1 MREKLEAIRLKSG
14 TRQGCPLSPYL
25 LNILLKVLAREIRQ
39 KKMRSN
45 GYNLK
50 GRSQIWLFADY
61 IIVYSSD
68 PKYSTRE
75 LLNLINN
82 FSKVSEYKINSNK
95 LAAFLYWNDKQAE
108 KDIKE
113 MTLFTIVSDNTKYLS
128 VTLTKE
134 VKYL

>member
-1 MREKLEAIRLKSG
+1 
-14 TRQGCPLSPYL
+14 
-25 LNILLKVLAREIRQ
+25 
-39 KKMRSN
+39 
-45 GYNLK
+45 
-50 GRSQIWLFADY
+50 
-61 IIVYSSD
+61 
-68 PKYSTRE
+68 
-75 LLNLINN
+75 
-82 FSKVSEYKINSNK
+82 VSEYKINSNK